1 RTASPGRRTDPSP
14 NSTRAP
20 AARNVNG
27 VTVLIDRL
35 PAGEAQGP
43 PVWSRSPSVRGRM
56 RIADIRLHR
65 LEERLD
71 PPFAAA
77 WNPSPRTSLAAT
89 VVELTTDEGVVGYVS
104 GDTMD
109 AFERFTDMFVGEN
122 LFAVTRHVRVLETL
136 AFHHGRYWPLEAA
149 IWDAVGKTLGV
160 PVSVLFGGAQDKV
173 AAYASTGEIRAP
185 AERVESAIA

>member
-1 RTASPGRRTDPSP
+1 YG
-14 NSTRAP
+14 
-20 AARNVNG
+20 
-27 VTVLIDRL
+27 
-35 PAGEAQGP
+35 
-43 PVWSRSPSVRGRM
+43 
-56 RIADIRLHR
+56 
-65 LEERLD
+65 
-71 PPFAAA
+71 
-77 WNPSPRTSLAAT
+77 
-89 VVELTTDEGVVGYVS
+89 S

-109 AFERFTDMFVGEN
+109 GFERFTDMFVGEN

-185 AERVESAIA
+185 AERVESAIALRERGFKALKVRVRQDALRLGLATLRALRDELGASM